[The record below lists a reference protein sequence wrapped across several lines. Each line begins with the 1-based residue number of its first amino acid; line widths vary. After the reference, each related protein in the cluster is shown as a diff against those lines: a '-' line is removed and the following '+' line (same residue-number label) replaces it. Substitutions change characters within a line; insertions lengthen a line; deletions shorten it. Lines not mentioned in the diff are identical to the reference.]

1 MDTTIEKMVND
12 KIEIDHITKQ
22 FFDVFNNT
30 SQRQPDWTILDKICI
45 DKIIIVK
52 KAGLTE
58 TIYDLC
64 SFIEPHKLIL
74 TDRTLSDFQEMEVS
88 EESKIIGHIAQRKS
102 KYQKIGNLN
111 GTYFVEK
118 GTKMFQFI
126 KTLTSWK
133 ITSVIWEDD

>member
-30 SQRQPDWTILDKICI
+30 SQRQPDWTILEKICI

-58 TIYDLC
+58 TIYDLR
-64 SFIEPHKLIL
+64 SFIEPRKLIL
-74 TDRTLSDFQEMEVS
+74 TDGTLSDFHEMEVS
-88 EESKIIGHIAQRKS
+88 EESKIIGQIAQRKS
-102 KYQKIGNLN
+102 NYQKMGNLN

-126 KTLTSWK
+126 KTLTGWK